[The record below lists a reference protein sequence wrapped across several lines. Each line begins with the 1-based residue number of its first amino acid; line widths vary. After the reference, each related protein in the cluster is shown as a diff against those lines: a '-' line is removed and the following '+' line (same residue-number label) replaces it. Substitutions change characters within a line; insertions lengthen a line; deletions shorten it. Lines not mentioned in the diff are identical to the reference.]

1 MRLMLISLPLLGPV
15 WFSICTVPVAGQAD
29 EPAKLTVA
37 KEAPPTE
44 LAAEIRSVLQPT
56 AVRLAEENEPFFEF
70 WFRKEIPLAEKPDE
84 DSFAM
89 TAVKEGT
96 ILGALKVYDER
107 YDFKDEEIPPGV
119 YVLRFC
125 LQPEDGDHLGTSPTD
140 TFVVLIPAKDD
151 RKLDAFSDHDD
162 LAEASAIVNAAEH
175 PSNLNL
181 QPVTEAGGEFP
192 RLASHR
198 DGDHKVICLRLPAKV
213 KGANDQLTLTFAL
226 VYEGM
231 GQI

>member
-1 MRLMLISLPLLGPV
+1 MLLLGLV
-15 WFSICTVPVAGQAD
+15 WCTISAAPLTGQAD

-37 KEAPPTE
+37 KKAPPAE
-44 LAAEIRSVLQPT
+44 LADEIRSVLLPN
-56 AVRLAEENEPFFEF
+56 AVRLAEGDEPFFEF
-70 WFRKEIPLAEKPDE
+70 WFRKDIPLGKKPDE

-96 ILGALKVYDER
+96 VLGAIKVYEER

-151 RKLDAFSDHDD
+151 RKLNAFSDHDD
-162 LAEASAIVNAAEH
+162 LSEASAIVNAAEH

-181 QPVTEAGGEFP
+181 KPVTESGCDYT
-192 RLASHR
+192 RLASHH
-198 DGDHKVICLRLPAKV
+198 DDDHKVVCLRLPAKV
-213 KGANDQLTLTFAL
+213 EGGNDQLTLTFAL

-231 GQI
+231 GEI